1 MKHANTMQSHAL
13 RTLALSVLTVA
24 VLGGCAAK
32 NPALD
37 LPAFKFPKRFYTGSE
52 GAEAGA
58 QDTSKS
64 LAELGWKHIY
74 TDAPLQQLIAQA
86 LDAGPDALL
95 AAARVREAQAL
106 ASAVRSGVCASKILN
121 SDKSPCTT
129 PAHNMRTTSAISA
142 AWCCRACAGV
152 KDTSFNRG
160 AASPC
165 ASVTNSINST
175 PSKKLYGFG
184 TRTPAA
190 ANR

>member
-106 ASAVRSGVCASKILN
+106 ASAVRSGSLPQV
-121 SDKSPCTT
+121 
-129 PAHNMRTTSAISA
+129 
-142 AWCCRACAGV
+142 GV
-152 KDTSFNRG
+152 ALLRH
-160 AASPC
+160 
-165 ASVTNSINST
+165 
-175 PSKKLYGFG
+175 
-184 TRTPAA
+184 
-190 ANR
+190 